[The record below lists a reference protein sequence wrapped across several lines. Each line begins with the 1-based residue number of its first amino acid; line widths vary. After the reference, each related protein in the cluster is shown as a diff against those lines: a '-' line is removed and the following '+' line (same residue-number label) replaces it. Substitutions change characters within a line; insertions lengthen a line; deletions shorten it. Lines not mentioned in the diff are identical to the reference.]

1 MLVHSPAVFPQP
13 LRERVEDGEAEETGP
28 GVIKGEI
35 MQHTVTVIIR
45 VAACVCAKTPFSLAC
60 FSPTSSQ
67 EIQTLKILLSFD
79 EVMKKVNVINVI
91 LQKTK

>member
-1 MLVHSPAVFPQP
+1 M
-13 LRERVEDGEAEETGP
+13 EDGEAEETGP

-45 VAACVCAKTPFSLAC
+45 VTACVCAKTQFSLAC
-60 FSPTSSQ
+60 FPPTRSQ
-67 EIQTLKILLSFD
+67 EIQTLKFLLSFD